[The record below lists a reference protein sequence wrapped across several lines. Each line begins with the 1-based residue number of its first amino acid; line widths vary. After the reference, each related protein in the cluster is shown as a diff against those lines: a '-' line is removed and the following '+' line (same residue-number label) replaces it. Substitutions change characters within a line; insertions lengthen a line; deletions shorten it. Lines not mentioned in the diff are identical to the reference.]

1 MNENGNATRLKGK
14 NQKEEFDDEK
24 VREIIEMEFDSLEE
38 WKDVE
43 LTKLREDYKNKV
55 YNMNI
60 TLDKDVKNNEYINN
74 SNEDNEFN

>member
-1 MNENGNATRLKGK
+1 MNENGSGARMKSK

-43 LTKLREDYKNKV
+43 LTKLREDYKNK
-55 YNMNI
+55 
-60 TLDKDVKNNEYINN
+60 INN
-74 SNEDNEFN
+74 LINELSNLNIKCILGKHIFSKDSI

>member
-1 MNENGNATRLKGK
+1 MNENGSGARMKSK

-55 YNMNI
+55 YSMNI
-60 TLDKDVKNNEYINN
+60 TLDKNVKNNEYINN
-74 SNEDNEFN
+74 SYEDNECN